1 MFDFGFKGYA
11 TLAIVAVLGLS
22 AGYVAV
28 RYFAMSSE
36 LSEVKAT
43 LVQQEA
49 ENARL
54 VDISN
59 RNAEAAKRADEDR
72 RAAVEA
78 LEFVQYGLEVNSK
91 TSRLAEV
98 AIEAA
103 TEAEDGP
110 VATVLERL
118 RASRFGGSK

>member
-1 MFDFGFKGYA
+1 MFKVYFIAG
-11 TLAIVAVLGLS
+11 LISVVAIASGLVA
-22 AGYVAV
+22 Y
-28 RYFAMSSE
+28 RYHSMSSE
-36 LSEVKAT
+36 LSEVKAA

-78 LEFVQYGLEVNSK
+78 LEHLQAGLAVISK
-91 TSRLAEV
+91 TSR
-98 AIEAA
+98 AA
-103 TEAEDGP
+103 EAEIDAASEADDGP

-118 RASRFGGSK
+118 RTSRFGGSK